1 MRALTV
7 FFALLATLAGAYAG
21 FYVMREL
28 GPDDL
33 TGQYGRGDAVIEGNL
48 MQSENFVRVVE
59 ALERELGSDGRLQSL
74 NVELLQADAT
84 ATVGDRMVRVEIDAG
99 GRSQQRDI
107 GDATPAGTL
116 PVSKLDPRAV
126 DRITKAAMQ
135 ETGSPVESLALY
147 GGNRQWTANMLRGE
161 PDSFIANLNGKGLRL
176 SGEENPEP
184 AGAESDSLFR
194 AKNLQ
199 LVLDAVA
206 KEGTRVLDL
215 TVWPERASVKVEK
228 DGRAVSL
235 NFGYDAELTSR
246 DVSSLSGP
254 RRHDPPQ
261 AHRRQGVGTHGQEQ
275 VREGPQ
281 EREVR
286 DPAAPGRVRGRA
298 AVAPVPARGQR
309 PAVRDREPQGARPV
323 LARARVVNAPWM
335 STRANGPRWPKTASR
350 PPTMTTAR
358 PAAPPATTPPRRPR
372 ASTSKPGTRPTRPR
386 SATRTRRRK
395 AKSPTSET

>member
-33 TGQYGRGDAVIEGNL
+33 TGEYGRGDAVISGNL

-74 NVELLQADAT
+74 NVELLEADAT

-126 DRITKAAMQ
+126 DRITKAAMK

-254 RRHDPPQ
+254 SDTIPLKRIDAKALERMAKSKYVKGLKNAKYAILRPQGVFEDAPQWLLYLPEGNDPPYVT
-261 AHRRQGVGTHGQEQ
+261 ASLKGRGLSW
-275 VREGPQ
+275 
-281 EREVR
+281 
-286 DPAAPGRVRGRA
+286 PGRG
-298 AVAPVPARGQR
+298 
-309 PAVRDREPQGARPV
+309 
-323 LARARVVNAPWM
+323 
-335 STRANGPRWPKTASR
+335 
-350 PPTMTTAR
+350 
-358 PAAPPATTPPRRPR
+358 
-372 ASTSKPGTRPTRPR
+372 
-386 SATRTRRRK
+386 
-395 AKSPTSET
+395 

>member
-33 TGQYGRGDAVIEGNL
+33 TGQYGRGDAAD
-48 MQSENFVRVVE
+48 R
-59 ALERELGSDGRLQSL
+59 GRQPDADARTSSAWSRRSSASSAPTAASSSL

-84 ATVGDRMVRVEIDAG
+84 GHRGRPHGPRRDRRGRPLAAAAT
-99 GRSQQRDI
+99 S
-107 GDATPAGTL
+107 ATRHPRGTL
-116 PVSKLDPRAV
+116 PVSKLDPSAV
-126 DRITKAAMQ
+126 DRITKAAMK

-184 AGAESDSLFR
+184 AGAEPDSLLR

-199 LVLDAVA
+199 HVLDAVA

-235 NFGYDAELTSR
+235 NFGYDAESTSR

-254 RRHDPPQ
+254 RPTRSPSS
-261 AHRRQGVGTHGQEQ
+261 A
-275 VREGPQ
+275 
-281 EREVR
+281 
-286 DPAAPGRVRGRA
+286 
-298 AVAPVPARGQR
+298 
-309 PAVRDREPQGARPV
+309 
-323 LARARVVNAPWM
+323 
-335 STRANGPRWPKTASR
+335 ST
-350 PPTMTTAR
+350 
-358 PAAPPATTPPRRPR
+358 PRRRSAWPR
-372 ASTSKPGTRPTRPR
+372 AST
-386 SATRTRRRK
+386 
-395 AKSPTSET
+395 